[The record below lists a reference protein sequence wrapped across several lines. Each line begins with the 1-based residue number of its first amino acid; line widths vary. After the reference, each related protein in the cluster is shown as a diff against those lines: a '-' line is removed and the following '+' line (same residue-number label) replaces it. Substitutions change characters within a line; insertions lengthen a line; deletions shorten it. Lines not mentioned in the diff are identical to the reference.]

1 MTTTAR
7 VPLGR
12 GARRAVLVVHIVA
25 AGAWIGL
32 DVVMGVFVLTAMT
45 TEDRVVRATALQGLE
60 LFAVVPLLAVGLL
73 CLLSGVLL
81 GLGTKYGLVR
91 FWWVAV
97 KLVLNVV
104 LTSLVLLA
112 LRPGVGEAAA
122 AGRRLLDGVSV
133 AVADQLV
140 FPPVVSTTA
149 LVVAVVLSVFKPWG
163 RIRRQG
169 PRRSRGAARDESAPE
184 ATSAALARLDR

>member
-133 AVADQLV
+133 AVPDQLV

-184 ATSAALARLDR
+184 ATSATLARLDR

>member
-1 MTTTAR
+1 MTSTPR

-12 GARRAVLVVHIVA
+12 RTRKAVLVVHIAA

-45 TEDRVVRATALQGLE
+45 TDDPVVRATSMQGLE
-60 LFAVVPLLAVGLL
+60 LFAVVPLLSVGML
-73 CLLSGVLL
+73 CLLSGLLL

-97 KLVLNVV
+97 KLVLNVA
-104 LTSLVLLA
+104 LTSLVLVA
-112 LRPGVGEAAA
+112 LRPGVNEAADL
-122 AGRRLLDGVSV
+122 GRRLLAGESV
-133 AVADQLV
+133 AVPDQLV

-149 LVVAVVLSVFKPWG
+149 LLVAVVLSVVKPWG
-163 RIRRQG
+163 RIRQVKSSG
-169 PRRSRGAARDESAPE
+169 V
-184 ATSAALARLDR
+184 